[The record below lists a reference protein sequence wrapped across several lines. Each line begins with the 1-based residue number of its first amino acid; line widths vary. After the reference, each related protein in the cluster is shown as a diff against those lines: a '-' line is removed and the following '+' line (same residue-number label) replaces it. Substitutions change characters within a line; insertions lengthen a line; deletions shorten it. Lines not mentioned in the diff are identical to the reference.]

1 MQRINFYL
9 ITPFRE
15 LIECYFNNSILD
27 KAQKKDKISIY
38 FINPRQFA
46 QDKHKTID
54 DRPFGGGPGMVY
66 MFEPFYKAIQ
76 LAKEQIAKE
85 EQNLP
90 SEQKSVTYTVLFK
103 PDAPILN
110 DNFIRD
116 FAQQYNQKMVNFV
129 LIIPRYE
136 GIDARIEKFVDF
148 SVSIGPYILTGAEL
162 AAAIFVDAFTRFVP
176 DALGNPESS
185 KQETQFKIKNNA
197 LYIKPE
203 APVYTRPQFININN
217 ERLTVPK
224 VLVSGNHKQIQEW
237 QSTYSHNNQKTKYL
251 SIKDI
256 NSHR

>member
-1 MQRINFYL
+1 MQKINFYL
-9 ITPFRE
+9 ITPFQE

-27 KAQKKDKISIY
+27 KAQKKDKISIH

-46 QDKHKTID
+46 EDKHKTID

-85 EQNLP
+85 VQKLP
-90 SEQKSVTYTVLFK
+90 PKQESVTYTVLFK
-103 PDAPILN
+103 PNAPMLN

-116 FAQQYNQKMVNFV
+116 FAERYKQKIVNFI

-136 GIDARIEKFVDF
+136 GIDARIEEFVDF

-162 AAAIFVDAFTRFVP
+162 AAAIFIDAFTRFVP
-176 DALGNPESS
+176 DALGNPESVE
-185 KQETQFKIKNNA
+185 QETQFKIKNDV

-203 APVYTRPQFININN
+203 APVYTRPRNITISNKALN
-217 ERLTVPK
+217 VPN
-224 VLVSGNHKQIQEW
+224 VLLSGNHKEITTW
-237 QSTYSHNNQKTKYL
+237 QKQFTDRLEKTKYI
-251 SIKDI
+251 SIEDI
-256 NSHR
+256 KIK